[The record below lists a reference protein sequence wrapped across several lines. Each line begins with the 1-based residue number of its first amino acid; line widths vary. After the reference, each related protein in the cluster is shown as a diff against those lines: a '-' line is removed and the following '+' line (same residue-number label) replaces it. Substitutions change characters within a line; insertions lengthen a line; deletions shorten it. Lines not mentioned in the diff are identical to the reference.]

1 MTDVVAPSGRR
12 IALRSWRA
20 WEPRAVVQVLHGLA
34 EHIDRY
40 ERFAT
45 ACNRRGIAVV
55 GHDHRGHGAAAEA
68 TQLGHF
74 GDKDGWSRV
83 IDDAYAVF
91 RATEREYRDL
101 PIILLGHSMGSYIA
115 QDLVMRK
122 TPAIAGLLL
131 SGSTWPKRSDVR
143 FARLL
148 AVILCALRGRR
159 APGQVFDKMVFKT
172 YNKHFEP
179 NRTEFDWLSRDEL
192 EVDRYIHDPKC
203 GSLSSY
209 ALWRELFGGL
219 LNISTREALRKAPD
233 ELPIL
238 ITGGEL
244 DPVGGRAALERLA
257 AEYRTTDHS
266 DVTLKLYPEGR
277 HEMLNETNRDAV
289 TKDWLDWIDAVV
301 ARAPQGTQAVR

>member
-1 MTDVVAPSGRR
+1 MANIVAPSGRR
-12 IALRSWRA
+12 IALRSWKA

-55 GHDHRGHGAAAEA
+55 GHDHRGHGAAAEE

-74 GDKDGWSRV
+74 GDKDGWSHV

-91 RATEREYRDL
+91 RATEREYPGL
-101 PIILLGHSMGSYIA
+101 PIVLLGHSMGSYIA

-122 TPAIAGLLL
+122 MPAIAGLLL
-131 SGSTWPKRSDVR
+131 SGSTWPKRGDVR
-143 FARLL
+143 VARLL
-148 AVILCALRGRR
+148 ANIVCALGQRR
-159 APGQVFDKMVFKT
+159 APSQLFDKMLFKA
-172 YNKHFEP
+172 YNKQFEP

-192 EVDRYIHDPKC
+192 EVDRYVHDTKC
-203 GSLSSY
+203 GSLSTY
-209 ALWRELFGGL
+209 GLWRDLFGGL
-219 LNISTREALRKAPD
+219 LNISTRNALRKIPN

-238 ITGGEL
+238 ITGGEV
-244 DPVGGRAALERLA
+244 DPVGGAAALQRLA
-257 AEYRTTDHS
+257 AEYTGTEHS
-266 DVTLKLYPEGR
+266 DVSLKLYPGGR

-289 TKDWLDWIDAVV
+289 TDDWLDWMDNVL
-301 ARAPQGTQAVR
+301 ARMPQGE

>member
-1 MTDVVAPSGRR
+1 MADVIAPSGRR
-12 IALRSWRA
+12 IAVRTWRA

-45 ACNRRGIAVV
+45 ACNRRSIAVV
-55 GHDHRGHGAAAEA
+55 GHDHRGHGSAAEE

-91 RATEREYRDL
+91 RGTERTYHGL

-122 TPAIAGLLL
+122 MPAIAGLLL
-131 SGSTWPKRSDVR
+131 SGSTWPKRRDVR

-148 AVILCALRGRR
+148 ASVACALGRRR
-159 APGQVFDKMVFKT
+159 APSQLLDKMLFKA
-172 YNKHFEP
+172 YNKQFEP
-179 NRTEFDWLSRDEL
+179 NRTAFDWLSRDEL
-192 EVDRYIHDPKC
+192 EVDRYVHDAKC
-203 GSLSSY
+203 GSLSTY
-209 ALWRELFGGL
+209 GLWRELFGGL
-219 LNISTREALRKAPD
+219 LSISTREALRKVPE

-238 ITGGEL
+238 ITGGEV
-244 DPVGGRAALERLA
+244 DPVGGAAALQRLA
-257 AEYRTTDHS
+257 AEYAATDHS
-266 DVTLKLYPEGR
+266 DVTVKLYPEGR
-277 HEMLNETNRDAV
+277 HEMLNETNRDGV
-289 TKDWLDWIDAVV
+289 TADWLDWIDDVL
-301 ARAPQGTQAVR
+301 ARTPQSE